1 MVKVLIIDD
10 AKYLRTMYKGM
21 IGLLGDYEVIEA
33 ANGREGIEKI
43 YSEEPDIVLADLLM
57 PEMDGIELLKT
68 LHKANVDTDIIM
80 VSANT
85 DPTTADLCLGLGA
98 SAFLTKP
105 LKKDIL
111 RATLDGILSRKKEE

>member
-1 MVKVLIIDD
+1 MAKVLIIDD

-21 IGLLGDYEVIEA
+21 IALIGDYQVVEA

-68 LHKANVDTDIIM
+68 LHKANVKTDIIM

-105 LKKDIL
+105 LKKEVL
-111 RATLDGILSRKKEE
+111 RTTIDGILSKKEQE

>member
-1 MVKVLIIDD
+1 MVKILIIDD

-21 IGLLGDYEVIEA
+21 IGLIGEYEVIEA

-43 YSEEPDIVLADLLM
+43 YSEEPDIVLVDLLM
-57 PEMDGIELLKT
+57 PEMDGIELLKV
-68 LHKANVDTDIIM
+68 LHNTSVDTNIII

-85 DPTTADLCLGLGA
+85 DPTTSDLCLELGA

-111 RATLDGILSRKKEE
+111 RMTIDDILNKKKQD

>member
-1 MVKVLIIDD
+1 MVKILIIDD

-21 IGLLGDYEVIEA
+21 IHLLGDYEVIEA

-43 YSEEPDIVLADLLM
+43 YSEGPDIVLADLLM

-68 LHKANVDTDIIM
+68 LHNANVDTDIIM
-80 VSANT
+80 VSANS
-85 DPTTADLCLGLGA
+85 DPTTVDLCLGLGA
-98 SAFLTKP
+98 SSFLTKP

-111 RATLDGILSRKKEE
+111 RMTIDDILNKKKED